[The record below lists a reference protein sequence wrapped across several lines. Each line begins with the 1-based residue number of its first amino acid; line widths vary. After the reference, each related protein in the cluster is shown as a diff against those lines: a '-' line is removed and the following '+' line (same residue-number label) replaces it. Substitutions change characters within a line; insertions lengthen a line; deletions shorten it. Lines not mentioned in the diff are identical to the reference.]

1 MEPGLALKNGHSLG
15 RGRWAPLAFCP
26 SLSSYLL
33 PSASVC
39 EEAGHLPGPISAYL
53 ELPGTYVILT
63 SGLSPACP
71 SLGAQKPQHATPP
84 PPLPGRTASISASLT
99 SCDIFG
105 SSCCRGGDAFA
116 CLLALSCPPQPS
128 PTAALPRMCRET
140 PLHSPP
146 SRPASCRAGQGSGLT
161 QRELSGMEAQGLGV
175 RFKASVLPLWASL
188 LCL

>member
-1 MEPGLALKNGHSLG
+1 MWVWRKCSWVSVRRELFEPGLALKNGGGG
-15 RGRWAPLAFCP
+15 RGFPWLFVP
-26 SLSSYLL
+26 SPSPCLL
-33 PSASVC
+33 PYSVSLQGNR
-39 EEAGHLPGPISAYL
+39 AVVGPISAYL

-71 SLGAQKPQHATPP
+71 SAGAQKPQHATPP

-116 CLLALSCPPQPS
+116 RLLALSSPQYS
-128 PTAALPRMCRET
+128 PTATLPRMCCET

-146 SRPASCRAGQGSGLT
+146 SFPVSCRAGQASSLT
-161 QRELSGMEAQGLGV
+161 QRELSG
-175 RFKASVLPLWASL
+175 
-188 LCL
+188 